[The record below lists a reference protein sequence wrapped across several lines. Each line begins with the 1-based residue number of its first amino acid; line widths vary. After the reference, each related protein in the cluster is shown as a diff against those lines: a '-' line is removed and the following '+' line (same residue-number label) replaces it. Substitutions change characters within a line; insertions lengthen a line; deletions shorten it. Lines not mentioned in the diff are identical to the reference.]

1 MMALLSMLPGDQSR
15 PLMRLARHIPA
26 IPALEPTLNSL
37 DQKFDL
43 VHAFNLSW
51 EYPLTV
57 GWRYAKRRRLPLV
70 VIPYTH
76 LGVTGRDR
84 VARNSTMDHPLKIL
98 TAAEAVLT
106 LTAIE
111 EEGLINLGL
120 QPNRVTTIH
129 GGLDR
134 PSLPPNPNEILEQL
148 NLSKPFALFLGRA
161 SFDKGA
167 VHAAQ
172 AICHHNS
179 QNKPLTLIL
188 AGQSTPEFD
197 RFYQKISPQEKAWIR
212 PLGLISEAQKQ
223 TLLAAAEMLLL
234 PSRTDSFGIV
244 ILEAWANATPVIG
257 ANAGGL
263 PGVIDNGRNGLLIE
277 FGDIPALSAAIQR
290 LIENPAQKE
299 RLGQAGLEKVNTVYR
314 WDKVVDRVETVYQ
327 KILAP

>member
-1 MMALLSMLPGDQSR
+1 
-15 PLMRLARHIPA
+15 
-26 IPALEPTLNSL
+26 
-37 DQKFDL
+37 
-43 VHAFNLSW
+43 
-51 EYPLTV
+51 
-57 GWRYAKRRRLPLV
+57 
-70 VIPYTH
+70 
-76 LGVTGRDR
+76 
-84 VARNSTMDHPLKIL
+84 MDHQLKIL

-179 QNKPLTLIL
+179 QNTPLTLIL

-212 PLGLISEAQKQ
+212 PIGLISEAQKQ

-277 FGDIPALSAAIQR
+277 FGDIPALSAAIQQ

-299 RLGQAGLEKVNTVYR
+299 RLGQAGLEKVNAVYR
-314 WDKVVDRVETVYQ
+314 WDKVVDRVETVYK